1 MNCDHLIK
9 TLNDPKLKK
18 TRNKHLNR
26 FAEDLGRAI
35 MTRYPGGQLFTEKK
49 VQVTERYSKKIDLG
63 FISPQNITH
72 YIELKSMGSSFGN
85 NTNNRIEEAAGQAV
99 LLSEKSKFSY
109 VFILSGDY
117 KDSHYN
123 KLKNVMKVL
132 KDDKKILHNFA
143 LIGVGTDSVLHDA
156 EYSIKNLVEGL

>member
-1 MNCDHLIK
+1 MNCDYLIE
-9 TLNDPKLKK
+9 TLNNPKLKK
-18 TRNKHLNR
+18 RKNKHLNR
-26 FAEDLGRAI
+26 FAEDLGRAL

-49 VQVTERYSKKIDLG
+49 VQVTEGYSKKIDLG

-85 NTNNRIEEAAGQAV
+85 NVNNRIEEATGQAY
-99 LLSEKSKFSY
+99 LLSKKSNFSY
-109 VFILSGDY
+109 IFILSGDY

-123 KLKNVMKVL
+123 KLKSVMEML
-132 KDDKKILHNFA
+132 KDEKKILHNFA
-143 LIGVGTDSVLHDA
+143 LIGVGADSVLHDA